1 MSTPDENL
9 GLPFGADAPFDDW
22 AALGS
27 TPGDSAHSP
36 DDPAL
41 LPEDAFLPDAVSG
54 ASAPSG
60 PGPGSGAVAVAVA
73 ESTLSAREIARLI
86 GRHEPTDEQ
95 VAVIEAPLEP
105 TLVVAGAG
113 SGKTE
118 TMAARVVWLIANA
131 LVEPEQ
137 VLGLTFTRKAAG
149 ELQTRV
155 TSRLA
160 QLARARART
169 GHGPASAADAAI
181 DLLARPTVATY
192 NAYAASLVTDHG
204 LRLGVEPGSRLL
216 GEANQWQLANQLVE
230 SWDEDLGTDR
240 AVSGVVGAVIGL
252 SAELGEHLVDVDDA
266 RAALDAMIERL
277 GALPLGPRQRT
288 RGADNEKLLRSLAER
303 RALLDLVAEYRRR
316 KRGADALDFGDQIAF
331 AAELARSVP
340 HVGEVERARFRV
352 VLLDE
357 YQDTSYAQVELLA
370 GLFGGGH
377 AVTAVGDPHQ
387 SIYGWRGASASG
399 LARFPERF
407 RHADGAPAGVRYLS
421 TSWRNDAAVLAAAN
435 VASAPL
441 RESLTT
447 HVPPLDLRPGAGA
460 GVVTAHVATTLEEE
474 AASVAEWV
482 ADRWRPGTHPD
493 GRVTAAVLCR
503 ARSQFAAVEVA
514 LRRRGLPVEVV
525 GLGGLLSTPEVVDVV
540 ALLEA
545 VHDPSRGDSLLR
557 LLTGPRVNLG
567 AADLHALGSRA
578 ADLAREDD
586 PRRAAERGR
595 PGRAADDDA
604 AGRAAADAA
613 GRAAADAAGRAVAA
627 DGVERGA
634 DEGRP
639 ANPGHAAKPVDT
651 PDDTQAVDD
660 LAVVEGDVV
669 DHRSLVDALDDLP
682 EPGRPARDGRLLTP
696 AAHARLT
703 ALRSVLRGLRGLT
716 YLSLPEL
723 VVQAERALGLDVEVA
738 TADAVAALV
747 PDAGERVSRRGREH
761 LDAFRDVAATFAQ
774 SADVATLG
782 AFLAWLGV
790 AQKQER
796 GLDLPVREPDPDAVQ
811 VITAHAAKGL
821 EWDVVAVPG
830 LVDGVFPTVAETT
843 TGQRTDSGW
852 LTDAGALPYP
862 LRGDA
867 ADLPAFRWDAAA
879 DTKELDARRTEFRVA
894 CGEHALAEERRL
906 AYVAFT
912 RARRELL
919 LTAHWWGTGSR
930 ARRVSPFLVELAE
943 AGLVATDGWTPAP
956 DAAAANPR
964 DDVEVTASWPADDV
978 EHGSPRDVL
987 RATAALVDAA
997 AAARAQ
1003 GLARARAAR
1012 STQPGPDATAAPRTG
1027 RAGGP
1032 TGDRAGAPTVPDPA
1046 TVHGSPAPDDP
1057 QVLAPAGVLLD
1068 ATGHDVVELAR
1079 LLLAERDER
1088 SGREVEM
1095 PAHVSA
1101 SGLVRLATDRDE
1113 FALQLRRPVP
1123 AQPTVHAR
1131 RGTRFH
1137 AWVEQHFT
1145 ASSLLDVED
1154 LPGADDDDLRAD
1166 ADLDTLKEKFLASAW
1181 AGRTPV
1187 AIEQDVETPL
1197 AGIMTRSRMDA
1208 VFPDPDGAPGAV
1220 VVVDWKTGRP
1230 PADAA
1235 ARTAREVQL
1244 AVYRLAWS
1252 RWAGL
1257 PLDQVSAAFCYVATG
1272 ETVRPERLATEEE
1285 LEALVRGS

>member
-1 MSTPDENL
+1 M
-9 GLPFGADAPFDDW
+9 
-22 AALGS
+22 
-27 TPGDSAHSP
+27 
-36 DDPAL
+36 
-41 LPEDAFLPDAVSG
+41 
-54 ASAPSG
+54 
-60 PGPGSGAVAVAVA
+60 
-73 ESTLSAREIARLI
+73 ARLI

-95 VAVIEAPLEP
+95 VAVIEAPLTP

-118 TMAARVVWLIANA
+118 TMAARVVWLIANG

-160 QLARARART
+160 QLARARGRAP
-169 GHGPASAADAAI
+169 GADTAI

-216 GEANQWQLANQLVE
+216 GEANQWQLASQLVE
-230 SWDEDLGTDR
+230 SWDMDLGTDR
-240 AVSGVVGAVIGL
+240 AVSSVVGAVISLAG
-252 SAELGEHLVDVDDA
+252 ELGEHLVPVEDA
-266 RAALDAMIERL
+266 RAALDAMLERL
-277 GALPLGPRQRT
+277 EALPLGTRQRT
-288 RGADNEKLLRSLAER
+288 RGADVEKLLRSLGER
-303 RALLDLVAEYRRR
+303 RSLLDLVAEYRRR
-316 KRGADALDFGDQIAF
+316 KRASDALDFGDQIAF
-331 AAELARSVP
+331 GADLARSVP

-407 RHADGAPAGVRYLS
+407 RRVDGAPAQVRYLS
-421 TSWRNDAAVLAAAN
+421 TSWRNDAAVLTAAN

-441 RESLTT
+441 RAPRPAAALVDPVESTSAAV
-447 HVPPLDLRPGAGA
+447 HVPPLALRPGAGQGA
-460 GVVTAHVATTLEEE
+460 VVAHVAATIEEE
-474 AASVAEWV
+474 AETVAQWV
-482 ADRWRPGTHPD
+482 AARWRPGSHPA
-493 GRVTAAVLCR
+493 GRTTAAVLCR

-545 VHDPSRGDSLLR
+545 VHDPSRGDSVLR

-567 AADLHALGSRA
+567 AADLHALGSWA
-578 ADLAREDD
+578 HDLARADD
-586 PRRAAERGR
+586 PRRAAAWLGR
-595 PGRAADDDA
+595 SGRDGDDEPS
-604 AGRAAADAA
+604 G
-613 GRAAADAAGRAVAA
+613 
-627 DGVERGA
+627 
-634 DEGRP
+634 
-639 ANPGHAAKPVDT
+639 
-651 PDDTQAVDD
+651 PDDP
-660 LAVVEGDVV
+660 AVVEGDVV

-682 EPGRPARDGRLLTP
+682 APGRAARDGRVLS
-696 AAHARLT
+696 AAGHARLT
-703 ALRSVLRGLRGLT
+703 ALGGVLRGLRGLT

-738 TADAVAALV
+738 TADVLGQVV

-790 AQKQER
+790 AQAQER

-830 LVDGVFPTVAETT
+830 LVDGVFPTIAQTSS
-843 TGQRTDSGW
+843 GQRADSGW
-852 LTDAGALPYP
+852 LTDVGALPYP

-867 ADLPAFRWDAAA
+867 ADLPVFGWAAAA
-879 DTKELDARRTEFRVA
+879 DTRELEERRVEFRLA

-919 LTAHWWGTGSR
+919 LAAHWWG
-930 ARRVSPFLVELAE
+930 AAAKPRRLSPFLTELVE
-943 AGLVATDGWTPAP
+943 AGVVEEGGWSAQPEP
-956 DAAAANPR
+956 GEGNPR
-964 DDVEVTASWPADDV
+964 DADEVTASWPAPDDAD
-978 EHGSPRDVL
+978 GASPRDVL
-987 RATAALVDAA
+987 RQGAGLVDAA
-997 AAARAQ
+997 AAARAD
-1003 GLARARAAR
+1003 R
-1012 STQPGPDATAAPRTG
+1012 P
-1027 RAGGP
+1027 AGEL
-1032 TGDRAGAPTVPDPA
+1032 
-1046 TVHGSPAPDDP
+1046 S
-1057 QVLAPAGVLLD
+1057 APAGVLRD
-1068 ATGHDVVELAR
+1068 ASGHDVVELAR
-1079 LLLAERDER
+1079 MLLAERDER
-1088 SGREVEM
+1088 SGHRVEL
-1095 PAHVSA
+1095 PAHISA
-1101 SGLVRLATDRDE
+1101 SGLVRLAADRE
-1113 FALQLRRPVP
+1113 AFALQLRRPVP
-1123 AQPTVHAR
+1123 TQPTVHAR

-1137 AWVEQHFT
+1137 EWVERHFT
-1145 ASSLLDVED
+1145 SSSLLDLED
-1154 LPGADDDDLRAD
+1154 LPGADDADLPGD
-1166 ADLDTLKEKFLASAW
+1166 ADLDALKERFLASEW
-1181 AGRTPV
+1181 AHRTPIAV
-1187 AIEQDVETPL
+1187 EQDVETPI
-1197 AGIMTRSRMDA
+1197 AGVMTRSRMDA
-1208 VFPDPDGAPGAV
+1208 VFPDPERGPDAV

-1230 PADAA
+1230 PADDE
-1235 ARTAREVQL
+1235 ARAAREVQL

-1252 RWAGL
+1252 RWTGL
-1257 PLDQVSAAFCYVATG
+1257 PLDRVSAAFCYVAAG
-1272 ETVRPERLATEEE
+1272 QTVRPERLRTESE
-1285 LEALVRGS
+1285 LEALITAGA